1 MSFRRAFLVLG
12 LALCCTPAY
21 AAGGPSQ
28 TVNSYKPAQ
37 EKRADAAARNAGYTP
52 GIVTMAQAGNL
63 FLDATRGGALYSLTV
78 TPDDK
83 VYASSPTSPSPT
95 G

>member
-1 MSFRRAFLVLG
+1 MSFRWAFLALG
-12 LALCCTPAY
+12 TALYCTPGYGAT
-21 AAGGPSQ
+21 GP
-28 TVNSYKPAQ
+28 TVNSYTPAQ
-37 EKRADAAARNAGYTP
+37 EKRADNAARTAGYAP

-63 FLDATRGGALYSLTV
+63 FLDATRGGETYSLTV

-83 VYASSPTSPSPT
+83 VYASTPSQPSPT